1 MNKYLELKKA
11 IEEFLELRKNLNI
24 RKDIKESHG
33 LFLISYLC
41 IVNYLVYGEISRF
54 REDVKK
60 DIEEEFGKWSQ
71 NLGKFDPLLDYYFV
85 SVISDGKDSEKN
97 EEIRQ
102 INIKV
107 GELTYKIKKLSI
119 EIYMNDLI
127 AWRN

>member
-11 IEEFLELRKNLNI
+11 IEEFLELRKKLNI

-33 LFLISYLC
+33 LSLISYLC

-85 SVISDGKDSEKN
+85 SVTSDGKDSEKN

>member
-11 IEEFLELRKNLNI
+11 IEEFLELRKNLNN
-24 RKDIKESHG
+24 RKDIKESHS
-33 LFLISYLC
+33 LSLISYLC

-60 DIEEEFGKWSQ
+60 DIEEEFRKWSQ
-71 NLGKFDPLLDYYFV
+71 NLGYYFV
-85 SVISDGKDSEKN
+85 SVTLDGKDSEKN

-119 EIYMNDLI
+119 EIYINDLVS
-127 AWRN
+127 WRN

>member
-33 LFLISYLC
+33 LSLISYLC
-41 IVNYLVYGEISRF
+41 IVNYLVYGEISRC

-85 SVISDGKDSEKN
+85 SVTSDGKDSEKN

>member
-1 MNKYLELKKA
+1 MGKYLELKKT
-11 IEEFLELRKNLNI
+11 IENFLEVRKNLNN
-24 RKDIKESHG
+24 RKDIKKSHS
-33 LFLISYLC
+33 LSLISYLY

-60 DIEEEFGKWSQ
+60 DIEEEFQKWSQ

-85 SVISDGKDSEKN
+85 SATSDGKDSEKN

-107 GELTYKIKKLSI
+107 GELTHQIKKLGI
-119 EIYMNDLI
+119 EISINDLI

>member
-11 IEEFLELRKNLNI
+11 IEEFLKLRKNLNN
-24 RKDIKESHG
+24 RKDIKESHS
-33 LFLISYLC
+33 LSLISYLC

-60 DIEEEFGKWSQ
+60 DIEEEFRKWSQ

-85 SVISDGKDSEKN
+85 SVTLDGKDSEKN

-119 EIYMNDLI
+119 EIYINDLVS
-127 AWRN
+127 WRN

>member
-33 LFLISYLC
+33 LSLISYLC

-60 DIEEEFGKWSQ
+60 DIEEEFQKWSQ

-85 SVISDGKDSEKN
+85 SATSDGKDSEKN

>member
-33 LFLISYLC
+33 LSLISYLC

-85 SVISDGKDSEKN
+85 SVTSDGKDSEKN

-107 GELTYKIKKLSI
+107 GELTYKIKNLSI